1 MIPEIGHFALIL
13 ALSVAVVQGIFPLIG
28 SLSGDMKWFSWE
40 KLIAILWKTFLYC
53 LVASILF
60 TAIWWYLEKPLAVV
74 AVKIPQII
82 LFILGSVVAASAF
95 SFLTSKIPS
104 NIRLQW
110 ISLSRPAAYGQL
122 FFMFVSF
129 LCLLYAFITNDFS
142 VKYVASNSNT
152 QMPTIFRVSA
162 LWGAHEGSLLL
173 WGLILSIWGAAVA
186 FFSKGIPPIML
197 SRVLSIMG
205 LIGVGFML
213 FIIDTSNPF
222 ERLIR
227 IPVEG
232 RQLNPLLQDF
242 GLAIHP
248 PMLYMGYVGLSVAFS
263 FAMAAMIGGKL
274 DASWV
279 RWARPWTNIAWVFL
293 TLGIALGSWWAYYE
307 LGWGGWWFWDPVE
320 NASLMPWIVG
330 TALIHS
336 LAVTEKRAS
345 FKTWTI
351 LLSILG
357 FSLSL
362 LGTFL
367 VRSGILTSVHS
378 FASDPERGRFILF
391 FLLAV
396 IGSSL
401 ILFAFRAHKLRSIG
415 SFSVIS
421 RESGLLV
428 NNVILLVMTATVL
441 LGTLYP
447 LIIDAFGSGKISV
460 GPPYFNFIMVPLA
473 IILYSVMGF
482 GFFLRWKKDSPA
494 RVLKKVWIPL
504 AASLVIAFV
513 LPLLLVSEFNIKTT
527 LGLFAASW
535 ITLAALM
542 WVVSLGRSPFK
553 LPLASWGS
561 VIAHIGMAMSVIG
574 ITVVSLYDTEK
585 DVRLE
590 SGQSYEMAGYKYTF
604 LGVKSHQGQNYSA
617 NRATME
623 VTKDGKLVTTI
634 HPEKRDYGRDAMAM
648 TEAGIDAGFTRDLF
662 IALGEP
668 LGKNA
673 WSFRIYHKP
682 FVRWIWLGAI
692 LMGLGGL
699 LAALDKRYRRMR
711 KISVEPA
718 KDGTNINSKAGTQ
731 KPSGAIA

>member
-13 ALSVAVVQGIFPLIG
+13 ALSVGVVQGIFPLWG
-28 SLSGDMKWFSWE
+28 SLTGKQNWVSMAK
-40 KLIAILWKTFLYC
+40 
-53 LVASILF
+53 
-60 TAIWWYLEKPLAVV
+60 
-74 AVKIPQII
+74 
-82 LFILGSVVAASAF
+82 
-95 SFLTSKIPS
+95 
-104 NIRLQW
+104 
-110 ISLSRPAAYGQL
+110 PAAYGQ
-122 FFMFVSF
+122 FFFLVISF
-129 LCLLYAFITNDFS
+129 ICLLYAFITNDFS
-142 VKYVASNSNT
+142 VKYVANNSNT
-152 QMPTIFRVSA
+152 QMPTLFRVSA

-173 WGLILSIWGAAVA
+173 WAMILSAWGAAVA

-197 SRVLSIMG
+197 SRVVSIMG
-205 LIGVGFML
+205 LVGVGFML
-213 FIIDTSNPF
+213 FVIVTSNPF
-222 ERLIR
+222 ERLLQ
-227 IPVEG
+227 IPLEG

-248 PMLYMGYVGLSVAFS
+248 PMLYMGYVGLSVAYS
-263 FAMAAMIGGKL
+263 FAMAAMIGGSL

-279 RWARPWTNIAWVFL
+279 RWARPWTNVAWTFL
-293 TLGIALGSWWAYYE
+293 TFGIALGSWWAYYE

-336 LAVTEKRAS
+336 LAVTEKRAT

-351 LLSILG
+351 LLCILG

-367 VRSGILTSVHS
+367 VRSGVLTSVHS
-378 FASDPERGRFILF
+378 FASDPGRGLFILI
-391 FLLAV
+391 FLLVV

-401 ILFAFRAHKLRSIG
+401 VLFAFRAHKLRSIG
-415 SFSVIS
+415 SFSLIS

-428 NNVILLVMTATVL
+428 NNVILLVMTVTVL
-441 LGTLYP
+441 LGTIYP
-447 LIIDAFGSGKISV
+447 LIIDALGVGKISV
-460 GPPYFNFIMVPLA
+460 GPPYFNAVMVPLS
-473 IILYSVMGF
+473 IILFFVMGF
-482 GFFLRWKKDSPA
+482 GFFLRWKSDSIE
-494 RVLKKVWIPL
+494 RVLKKTWMPL

-513 LPLLLVSEFNIKTT
+513 LPLVMTSEFNYKTV
-527 LGLFAASW
+527 LGLFAGSW
-535 ITLAALM
+535 VTLAALM

-561 VIAHIGMAMSVIG
+561 VMAHIGMACSVVG

-590 SGQSYEMAGYKYTF
+590 VGQSYEMAGYKF
-604 LGVKSHQGQNYSA
+604 EFQGVKNIQVENYVA
-617 NRATME
+617 NQATME
-623 VTKDGKLVTTI
+623 VTKAGKLVTI
-634 HPEKRDYGRDAMAM
+634 VNPEKRDYGRDSMPM

-662 IALGEP
+662 VALGEP
-668 LGKNA
+668 LGNNA

-682 FVRWIWLGAI
+682 FVRWIWLGGI

-711 KISVEPA
+711 KVAGDTISNKVQV
-718 KDGTNINSKAGTQ
+718 KTKAQVGE
-731 KPSGAIA
+731 GATV

>member
-13 ALSVAVVQGIFPLIG
+13 ALSVAVIQGVFPLWG
-28 SLSGDMKWFSWE
+28 SMSN
-40 KLIAILWKTFLYC
+40 
-53 LVASILF
+53 
-60 TAIWWYLEKPLAVV
+60 KPQWVSM
-74 AVKIPQII
+74 VK
-82 LFILGSVVAASAF
+82 
-95 SFLTSKIPS
+95 
-104 NIRLQW
+104 
-110 ISLSRPAAYGQL
+110 PAAYGQL
-122 FFMFVSF
+122 FFLVISF
-129 LCLLYAFITNDFS
+129 ACLTYAFITNDFS
-142 VKYVASNSNT
+142 VKYVANNSNT
-152 QMPTIFRVSA
+152 QMPTMFRVSA
-162 LWGAHEGSLLL
+162 VWGAHEGSLLL
-173 WGLILSIWGAAVA
+173 WAMILSIWGAAVA

-197 SRVLSIMG
+197 ARVLSIMG

-213 FIIDTSNPF
+213 FVIVTSNPF
-222 ERLIR
+222 ERLLM
-227 IPVEG
+227 IPLEG

-242 GLAIHP
+242 GLVIHP
-248 PMLYMGYVGLSVAFS
+248 PMLYMGYVGLSVAYSFS
-263 FAMAAMIGGKL
+263 MAAMIGGKL

-279 RWARPWTNIAWVFL
+279 RWARPWTNIAWTFL

-351 LLSILG
+351 LLSIFG

-378 FASDPERGRFILF
+378 FASDPARGLFILV
-391 FLLAV
+391 FLLVV

-401 ILFAFRAHKLRSIG
+401 VLFAFRAHKMRSVG
-415 SFSVIS
+415 SFSVVS

-428 NNVILLVMTATVL
+428 NNVILLVMTSTVL

-447 LIIDAFGSGKISV
+447 LIIDALGVGKISV
-460 GPPYFNFIMVPLA
+460 GPPYFNSVIVPLA
-473 IILYSVMGF
+473 MILFSVMGL
-482 GFFLRWKKDSPA
+482 GFFLRWKSDSIS
-494 RVLKKVWIPL
+494 RVLSKVWMPL
-504 AASLVIAFV
+504 AASLVMAFV
-513 LPLLLVSEFNIKTT
+513 LPFIFATEFNYKSV
-527 LGLFAASW
+527 LGLFAGGW
-535 ITLAALM
+535 ISLAALM

-561 VIAHIGMAMSVIG
+561 VIAHIGMAM
-574 ITVVSLYDTEK
+574 TVVGVTLVSLYDTEK

-590 SGQSYEMAGYKYTF
+590 AGQSYEMAGYKF
-604 LGVKSHQGQNYSA
+604 SFQGVKDHKGENYSA
-617 NRATME
+617 NRATMVITQDE
-623 VTKDGKLVTTI
+623 KHVTTI
-634 HPEKRDYGRDAMAM
+634 HPEKRDYGRDAMPM

-662 IALGEP
+662 VALGEP
-668 LGKNA
+668 LGGNA

-692 LMGLGGL
+692 FMGLGGF

-711 KISVEPA
+711 KVALDPVTDN
-718 KDGTNINSKAGTQ
+718 KKSKTQ
-731 KPSGAIA
+731 TQTPSGAVA

>member
-13 ALSVAVVQGIFPLIG
+13 ALSVAIVQGIFPLWGSFIG
-28 SLSGDMKWFSWE
+28 
-40 KLIAILWKTFLYC
+40 
-53 LVASILF
+53 
-60 TAIWWYLEKPLAVV
+60 KP
-74 AVKIPQII
+74 
-82 LFILGSVVAASAF
+82 
-95 SFLTSKIPS
+95 
-104 NIRLQW
+104 QW
-110 ISLSRPAAYGQL
+110 ISLAKPAAYGQL
-122 FFMFVSF
+122 LFMVISF
-129 LCLLYAFITNDFS
+129 ACLVYAFVVNDFS
-142 VKYVASNSNT
+142 VKYVANNSNSN
-152 QMPTIFRVSA
+152 MPTMFRVSA
-162 LWGAHEGSLLL
+162 TWGAHEGSLLL
-173 WGLILSIWGAAVA
+173 WAMILSMWSAAVA

-213 FIIDTSNPF
+213 FVIVTSNPF
-222 ERLIR
+222 ERLLQ
-227 IPVEG
+227 IPLQG

-242 GLAIHP
+242 GLIIHP

-367 VRSGILTSVHS
+367 VRSGVLTSVHS
-378 FASDPERGRFILF
+378 FAADPGRGLFILV
-391 FLLAV
+391 FLLVV

-401 ILFAFRAHKLRSIG
+401 LLFAFRAHKLRSVG
-415 SFSVIS
+415 SFSLVS

-447 LIIDAFGSGKISV
+447 LIIDALGSGKISV
-460 GPPYFNFIMVPLA
+460 GPPYFNSVTVPLA
-473 IILYSVMGF
+473 MVLFMVMGF
-482 GFFLRWKKDSPA
+482 GFFLRWKKDSA
-494 RVLKKVWIPL
+494 SRVLKKTWIPL
-504 AASLVIAFV
+504 ATSLVVAFV
-513 LPLLLVSEFNIKTT
+513 LPLVLVQEFNYKTVM
-527 LGLFAASW
+527 GLFAGSW

-553 LPLASWGS
+553 LPLANWGS
-561 VIAHIGMAMSVIG
+561 VIAHIGMAMTVIG

-590 SGQSYEMAGYKYTF
+590 KGQSYEMAGYKFSFEGVEAYKGANYT
-604 LGVKSHQGQNYSA
+604 A
-617 NRATME
+617 NRATMS
-623 VTKDGKLVTTI
+623 VTQDGKHITTV
-634 HPEKRDYGRDAMAM
+634 HPEKRDYGRDAMPM

-668 LGKNA
+668 LGKDA
-673 WSFRIYHKP
+673 WSFRLYHKP

-692 LMGLGGL
+692 LMGLGGF

-711 KISVEPA
+711 KIAIEPIKNKSKKSAA
-718 KDGTNINSKAGTQ
+718 KAQPAG
-731 KPSGAIA
+731 ANA

>member
-13 ALSVAVVQGIFPLIG
+13 ALSVAVIQGVFPLWG
-28 SLSGDMKWFSWE
+28 SLTG
-40 KLIAILWKTFLYC
+40 
-53 LVASILF
+53 
-60 TAIWWYLEKPLAVV
+60 KP
-74 AVKIPQII
+74 
-82 LFILGSVVAASAF
+82 
-95 SFLTSKIPS
+95 
-104 NIRLQW
+104 QW
-110 ISLSRPAAYGQL
+110 ISLAKPAAYGQL
-122 FFMFVSF
+122 LFMVISF
-129 LCLLYAFITNDFS
+129 ACLVYAFIVNDFS
-142 VKYVASNSNT
+142 VRYIANNSNS
-152 QMPTIFRVSA
+152 QMPTMFRVSA
-162 LWGAHEGSLLL
+162 VWGAHEGSLLL
-173 WGLILSIWGAAVA
+173 WAMILSGWGAAVA

-213 FIIDTSNPF
+213 FVIVTSNPF
-222 ERLIR
+222 ERLLQ
-227 IPVEG
+227 IPLEG

-242 GLAIHP
+242 GLIIHP

-274 DASWV
+274 DAAWV

-336 LAVTEKRAS
+336 LAVTEKRAT
-345 FKTWTI
+345 FKAWTI

-367 VRSGILTSVHS
+367 VRSGVLTSVHS
-378 FASDPERGRFILF
+378 FASDPGRGLFILI
-391 FLLAV
+391 FLLVV

-401 ILFAFRAHKLRSIG
+401 LLFAFRAHKLRSVG
-415 SFSVIS
+415 SFSLVS

-441 LGTLYP
+441 LGTIYP
-447 LIIDAFGSGKISV
+447 LIIDALNAGKISV

-473 IILYSVMGF
+473 ILLSMVMGL
-482 GFFLRWKKDSPA
+482 GFFLRWKKDSA
-494 RVLKKVWIPL
+494 SRILKKVWIPL
-504 AASLVIAFV
+504 AASLVIAFI
-513 LPLLLVSEFNIKTT
+513 LPLTLTLEFNYKIVLDLFAKEEWWKTLAPLMWT
-527 LGLFAASW
+527 ILGLFAGSW

-553 LPLASWGS
+553 LPLSSWGS
-561 VIAHIGMAMSVIG
+561 VIAHIGMAMSIIG

-590 SGQSYEMAGYKYTF
+590 SGQSYDMTGYNF
-604 LGVKSHQGQNYSA
+604 AFEGVKSYKGANYSA
-617 NRATME
+617 SQATMT
-623 VTKDGKLVTTI
+623 VTKDGKHITTM
-634 HPEKRDYGRDAMAM
+634 HPEKRDYGRDAMPM

-662 IALGEP
+662 VALGEP
-668 LGKNA
+668 LGKDA

-692 LMGLGGL
+692 LMGFGGFI
-699 LAALDKRYRRMR
+699 AALDKRYRRVR
-711 KISVEPA
+711 KIVVEPVESNNA
-718 KDGTNINSKAGTQ
+718 Q
-731 KPSGAIA
+731 QSGAKPISGSVTT

>member
-1 MIPEIGHFALIL
+1 MIPEVGHFALIV
-13 ALSVAVVQGIFPLIG
+13 ALSVAIVQGIFPLWG
-28 SLSGDMKWFSWE
+28 TFTG
-40 KLIAILWKTFLYC
+40 KT
-53 LVASILF
+53 
-60 TAIWWYLEKPLAVV
+60 
-74 AVKIPQII
+74 
-82 LFILGSVVAASAF
+82 
-95 SFLTSKIPS
+95 
-104 NIRLQW
+104 QW
-110 ISLSRPAAYGQL
+110 VSMAKPAAYGQL
-122 FFMFVSF
+122 LFMVISF
-129 LCLLYAFITNDFS
+129 SCLAYAFITNDFS
-142 VKYVASNSNT
+142 VKYVANNSNT
-152 QMPTIFRVSA
+152 QMPTMFRVSA
-162 LWGAHEGSLLL
+162 VWGAHEGSLLL
-173 WGLILSIWGAAVA
+173 WAMVLSGWGAAVA

-197 SRVLSIMG
+197 ARVLSIMG
-205 LIGVGFML
+205 LVTVGFML
-213 FIIDTSNPF
+213 FIIVTSNPF
-222 ERLIR
+222 ERLLE
-227 IPVEG
+227 IPIEG

-242 GLAIHP
+242 GLVIHP
-248 PMLYMGYVGLSVAFS
+248 PMLYMGYVGLSVPYS

-336 LAVTEKRAS
+336 LAVTEKRAT
-345 FKTWTI
+345 FKRWTL

-367 VRSGILTSVHS
+367 VRSGVLTSVHS
-378 FASDPERGRFILF
+378 FASDPERGLFILI
-391 FLLAV
+391 FLLVV

-401 ILFAFRAHKLRSIG
+401 LLFAFRAHKIRSVG
-415 SFSVIS
+415 SFSVVS

-441 LGTLYP
+441 LGTIYP
-447 LIIDAFGSGKISV
+447 LIIDALDAGKISV
-460 GPPYFNFIMVPLA
+460 GPPYFNAVIVPLA
-473 IILYSVMGF
+473 VVLFMVMGL
-482 GFFLRWKKDSPA
+482 GFHLRWKSDSLS
-494 RVLKKVWIPL
+494 RVLGKVWMPL

-513 LPLLLVSEFNIKTT
+513 LPLILAEDFKIKTV
-527 LGLFAASW
+527 LGLFIGSW
-535 ITLAALM
+535 VTLAALM

-561 VIAHIGMAMSVIG
+561 VIAHIGMAMTAIG
-574 ITVVSLYDTEK
+574 VTVVSLYDTEK

-590 SGQSYEMAGYKYTF
+590 AGQSYEMAGYKFSFKKVESIKVENYT
-604 LGVKSHQGQNYSA
+604 A
-617 NRATME
+617 NRATMV
-623 VTKDGKLVTTI
+623 VTQGEKHVTTI
-634 HPEKRDYGRDAMAM
+634 YPEKRDYGRDAMPM

-662 IALGEP
+662 VALGEP

-692 LMGLGGL
+692 LMGLGGF

-711 KISVEPA
+711 KIATEVVHDSSAVNVRASTTKIPVE
-718 KDGTNINSKAGTQ
+718 AG
-731 KPSGAIA
+731 S

>member
-13 ALSVAVVQGIFPLIG
+13 ALSVAIVQGIFPLWG
-28 SLSGDMKWFSWE
+28 
-40 KLIAILWKTFLYC
+40 TF
-53 LVASILF
+53 
-60 TAIWWYLEKPLAVV
+60 TGKP
-74 AVKIPQII
+74 
-82 LFILGSVVAASAF
+82 
-95 SFLTSKIPS
+95 
-104 NIRLQW
+104 QW
-110 ISLSRPAAYGQL
+110 ISMAKPAAYGQL
-122 FFMFVSF
+122 FFIVISF
-129 LCLLYAFITNDFS
+129 ACLLYAFVVNDFS
-142 VKYVASNSNT
+142 VKYVANNSNS
-152 QMPTIFRVSA
+152 QMPTVFRVSA

-173 WGLILSIWGAAVA
+173 WSMILSIWGAAVA

-205 LIGVGFML
+205 LVGVGFML
-213 FIIDTSNPF
+213 FVIITSNPF
-222 ERLIR
+222 ERLLQ
-227 IPVEG
+227 IPLEG

-242 GLAIHP
+242 GLIIHP
-248 PMLYMGYVGLSVAFS
+248 PMLYMGYVGLSVAYA
-263 FAMAAMIGGKL
+263 FAMAAMIGGSL

-293 TLGIALGSWWAYYE
+293 TFGIALGSWWAYYE

-336 LAVTEKRAS
+336 LAVTEKRAT

-367 VRSGILTSVHS
+367 VRSGVLTSVHS
-378 FASDPERGRFILF
+378 FASDPGRGLFILI
-391 FLLAV
+391 FLLVV

-401 ILFAFRAHKLRSIG
+401 VLFAFRAHKLRSVG
-415 SFSVIS
+415 SFSLVS

-447 LIIDAFGSGKISV
+447 LIIDALGQGKISV
-460 GPPYFNFIMVPLA
+460 GPPYFNAIMVPLG
-473 IILYSVMGF
+473 IILFFVMGF
-482 GFFLRWKKDSPA
+482 GFHLRWKNDSLS
-494 RVLKKVWIPL
+494 RVLGKVWMPL
-504 AASLVIAFV
+504 AASLVAAFV
-513 LPLLLVSEFNIKTT
+513 LPIVVVSEFNLKTVV
-527 LGLFAASW
+527 GLFAGSW
-535 ITLAALM
+535 ITLSALM

-561 VIAHIGMAMSVIG
+561 VIAHIGMAMTVIG
-574 ITVVSLYDTEK
+574 ITLVSLYDTEK

-590 SGQSYEMAGYKYTF
+590 KGQSYEMAGYKF
-604 LGVKSHQGQNYSA
+604 AFEGVESHKGANYLA
-617 NRATME
+617 NRATMV
-623 VTKDGKLVTTI
+623 VTQNGKQITTV
-634 HPEKRDYGRDAMAM
+634 HPEKRDYGRDAMPM

-668 LGKNA
+668 LGKEA
-673 WSFRIYHKP
+673 WSFRLYHKP
-682 FVRWIWLGAI
+682 FVRWIWLGGI
-692 LMGLGGL
+692 LMGLGGF

-711 KISVEPA
+711 KIAFDPVRETKTKSQA
-718 KDGTNINSKAGTQ
+718 QDGVTA
-731 KPSGAIA
+731 

>member
-13 ALSVAVVQGIFPLIG
+13 ALSVAIVQGVFPLWG
-28 SLSGDMKWFSWE
+28 SLTGKQHWVSMAK
-40 KLIAILWKTFLYC
+40 
-53 LVASILF
+53 
-60 TAIWWYLEKPLAVV
+60 
-74 AVKIPQII
+74 
-82 LFILGSVVAASAF
+82 
-95 SFLTSKIPS
+95 
-104 NIRLQW
+104 
-110 ISLSRPAAYGQL
+110 PAAYGQL
-122 FFMFVSF
+122 FFLVISF
-129 LCLLYAFITNDFS
+129 ACLLYAFIISDFS
-142 VKYVASNSNT
+142 VKYVANNSNT
-152 QMPTIFRVSA
+152 QMPTVFRVSA

-173 WGLILSIWGAAVA
+173 WAMILSGWGAAVA

-205 LIGVGFML
+205 LVGVGFML
-213 FIIDTSNPF
+213 FVIVTSNPF
-222 ERLIR
+222 ERLLQ
-227 IPVEG
+227 IPLEG

-248 PMLYMGYVGLSVAFS
+248 PMLYMGYVGLSVAYS
-263 FAMAAMIGGKL
+263 FAMAAMIGGSL

-279 RWARPWTNIAWVFL
+279 RWARPWTNIAWTFL
-293 TLGIALGSWWAYYE
+293 TFGIALGSWWAYYE

-320 NASLMPWIVG
+320 NASLMPWIIG

-336 LAVTEKRAS
+336 LAVTEKRAT

-367 VRSGILTSVHS
+367 VRSGVLTSVHS
-378 FASDPERGRFILF
+378 FASDPGRGLFILI
-391 FLLAV
+391 FLLVV

-401 ILFAFRAHKLRSIG
+401 VLFAFRAHKLRSIG
-415 SFSVIS
+415 SFSLIS

-447 LIIDAFGSGKISV
+447 LIIDALGAGKISV
-460 GPPYFNFIMVPLA
+460 GPPYFNSVMVPLG
-473 IILYSVMGF
+473 IILFFVMGF
-482 GFFLRWKKDSPA
+482 GFHLRWKNDSIQ
-494 RVLKKVWIPL
+494 RILKKTWIPL
-504 AASLVIAFV
+504 IVSLVAAFV
-513 LPLLLVSEFNIKTT
+513 LPLLVVSEFNYKTV
-527 LGLFAASW
+527 LGLFAGSW
-535 ITLAALM
+535 ITLSALM
-542 WVVSLGRSPFK
+542 WVINLGRSPFK

-561 VIAHIGMAMSVIG
+561 VIAHIGMAMTVVG
-574 ITVVSLYDTEK
+574 ITLVSLYDTEK

-590 SGQSYEMAGYKYTF
+590 KGQSYEMAGYKF
-604 LGVKSHQGQNYSA
+604 AFEGVESHKVENYSA
-617 NRATME
+617 NRATM
-623 VTKDGKLVTTI
+623 VITQDGKHITTI
-634 HPEKRDYGRDAMAM
+634 HPEKRDYGRDAMPM

-662 IALGEP
+662 VALGEP

-682 FVRWIWLGAI
+682 FVRWIWLGGV
-692 LMGLGGL
+692 LMGFGGL

-711 KISVEPA
+711 KIVVDVVDESSSKSKVT
-718 KDGTNINSKAGTQ
+718 DGVTV
-731 KPSGAIA
+731 

>member
-13 ALSVAVVQGIFPLIG
+13 ALSVAIVQGIFPLWG
-28 SLSGDMKWFSWE
+28 SLTG
-40 KLIAILWKTFLYC
+40 
-53 LVASILF
+53 
-60 TAIWWYLEKPLAVV
+60 KPQWVSLA
-74 AVKIPQII
+74 K
-82 LFILGSVVAASAF
+82 
-95 SFLTSKIPS
+95 
-104 NIRLQW
+104 
-110 ISLSRPAAYGQL
+110 PAAYGQL
-122 FFMFVSF
+122 LFMVISF
-129 LCLLYAFITNDFS
+129 SCLLYAFLTNDFS
-142 VKYVASNSNT
+142 VKYVANNSNT

-173 WGLILSIWGAAVA
+173 WAMILSGWGAAVA

-213 FIIDTSNPF
+213 FVIVTSNPF
-222 ERLIR
+222 ERLLQ
-227 IPVEG
+227 IPLEG
-232 RQLNPLLQDF
+232 RQLNPLLQDY

-279 RWARPWTNIAWVFL
+279 RWARPWTNIAWMFL
-293 TLGIALGSWWAYYE
+293 TFGIALGSWWAYYE

-351 LLSILG
+351 LLSIIG

-367 VRSGILTSVHS
+367 VRSGVLTSVHS
-378 FASDPERGRFILF
+378 FAADPGRGLFILV
-391 FLLAV
+391 FLLVV

-401 ILFAFRAHKLRSIG
+401 LLFAFRAHKLRSVG
-415 SFSVIS
+415 SFSLVS

-447 LIIDAFGSGKISV
+447 LIIDALGSGKISV
-460 GPPYFNFIMVPLA
+460 GPPYFNFIMVPLGL
-473 IILYSVMGF
+473 ILFSVMGF
-482 GFFLRWKKDSPA
+482 GFFLRWKKDNAS
-494 RVLKKVWIPL
+494 RVLKQVWMPL

-513 LPLLLVSEFNIKTT
+513 LPMLVVSDFNYKTV
-527 LGLFAASW
+527 LGLFAGSW

-561 VIAHIGMAMSVIG
+561 VIAHIGMAMTVIG
-574 ITVVSLYDTEK
+574 ITLVSLYDTEK

-590 SGQSYEMAGYKYTF
+590 KGQSHKMAGYQFTF
-604 LGVKSHQGQNYSA
+604 EGVENHQGKNYSA
-617 NRATME
+617 NSATMTITQKGE
-623 VTKDGKLVTTI
+623 LVTTV
-634 HPEKRDYGRDAMAM
+634 HPEKRDYGPGAMPM

-662 IALGEP
+662 VALGEP

-692 LMGLGGL
+692 FMGFGGL

-711 KISVEPA
+711 KIVIEPVNNVGNKQGHSKQTSGSV
-718 KDGTNINSKAGTQ
+718 
-731 KPSGAIA
+731 IA